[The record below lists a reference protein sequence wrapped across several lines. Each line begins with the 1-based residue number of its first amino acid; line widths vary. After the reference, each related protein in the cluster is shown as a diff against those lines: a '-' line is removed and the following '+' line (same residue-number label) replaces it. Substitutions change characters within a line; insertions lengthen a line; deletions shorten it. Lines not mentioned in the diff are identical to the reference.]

1 MHLAHFFLCSNS
13 DPPWW
18 LAAIVRYTPG
28 KPSLFPFPFFFFHL
42 WCEADRGTKRVHL
55 VKLKWDY
62 KGAFATNDITHIHRW
77 GEWRG
82 GEGRSH
88 ARNRGCLLRCAH
100 LCAVRGLSL
109 CWDLNRSLP
118 FIQWKLWLLVVG
130 QKHVRYMLM
139 LWGLSP
145 ETVNGCQLCFCRW
158 LWIGKFIWR
167 APKRLLMLL
176 IGISV
181 FPTFHNQMF
190 TIGEFVQTGTL

>member
-1 MHLAHFFLCSNS
+1 MHLAKFFLCSNS

-18 LAAIVRYTPG
+18 LAAIVHLHTREA
-28 KPSLFPFPFFFFHL
+28 FPFFFPPVMWGWQRNKEGAPRQIEVRL
-42 WCEADRGTKRVHL
+42 QRSLCN
-55 VKLKWDY
+55 KWY
-62 KGAFATNDITHIHRW
+62 YPYTPVGGA
-77 GEWRG
+77 
-82 GEGRSH
+82 EGRGRSR

-130 QKHVRYMLM
+130 QNHVRCMLM

-145 ETVNGCQLCFCRW
+145 ETVNGCQLCFCHW
-158 LWIGKFIWR
+158 LWISQFIWR

-176 IGISV
+176 IGIL
-181 FPTFHNQMF
+181 FFYRF
-190 TIGEFVQTGTL
+190 TVKKILRSESLCRQELSNRK